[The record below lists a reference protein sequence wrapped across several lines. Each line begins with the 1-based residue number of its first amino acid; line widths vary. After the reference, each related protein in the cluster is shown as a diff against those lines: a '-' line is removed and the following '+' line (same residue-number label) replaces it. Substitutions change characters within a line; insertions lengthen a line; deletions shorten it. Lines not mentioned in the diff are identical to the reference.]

1 MEADSRIKYLANLS
15 INSQGAIL
23 YEIQKQE
30 RVHWFLGLRQA
41 ELIIQDKQAALEH
54 NYYEQK
60 KQEREIKRSQLKI
73 QFLSSSADP
82 LDQLEIEELE
92 DKLAIARSAIDNLS
106 PLLRD
111 AVMEHQT
118 ALQERSRIL
127 RENPIAQSL
136 TYEELQANITP
147 ECLNQ
152 KLSHYTASRIW
163 ASQNHLPEGVG
174 ELLFDLSDRDRD
186 FVMSRE
192 MEIRSGVIV
201 SETIV
206 HAAKILSHHPP
217 EIQQQALLQA
227 ARSLMES

>member
-1 MEADSRIKYLANLS
+1 MEADSRIKYLTNLS
-15 INSQGAIL
+15 INSQGAVL

-54 NYYEQK
+54 NYYEQR
-60 KQEREIKRSQLKI
+60 KQEREIKRSRIKI
-73 QFLSSSADP
+73 ESLSPDNP

-92 DKLAIARSAIDNLS
+92 DKIAIARSAIDNLS

-118 ALQERSRIL
+118 AVGERTRIL
-127 RENPIAQSL
+127 RENSIAHSL
-136 TYEELQANITP
+136 TYEELQASITP
-147 ECLNQ
+147 ECLNE
-152 KLSHYTASRIW
+152 KLSRYTASRIW
-163 ASQNHLPEGVG
+163 ASQNHLSEGVG
-174 ELLFDLSDRDRD
+174 ELLFDLSPRDREI
-186 FVMSRE
+186 VMTRE
-192 MEIRSGVIV
+192 MEIRSGVTV
-201 SETIV
+201 SETII

-227 ARSLMES
+227 AHLLMES